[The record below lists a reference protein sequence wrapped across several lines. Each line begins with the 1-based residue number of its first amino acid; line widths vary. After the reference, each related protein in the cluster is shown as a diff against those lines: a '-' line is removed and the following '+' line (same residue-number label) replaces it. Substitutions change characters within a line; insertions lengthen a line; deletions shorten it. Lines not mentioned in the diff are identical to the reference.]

1 MTTEVTVTTPG
12 GSGGSVEQLME
23 ALKKSNRTFFGTALA
38 RASFALDEK
47 KLVLTVG
54 GNFEQTR
61 CEGRRSWI
69 EDTAQQVFGR
79 RVPLEIRV
87 VVQASDAAP
96 DVTELDKARLKEQAR
111 LSEAVQA
118 TLDVFAAE
126 IKEAEEIN

>member
-1 MTTEVTVTTPG
+1 MTTEVTVTSPA
-12 GSGGSVEQLME
+12 GSGTVEQLME

-47 KLVLTVG
+47 RLVLTVG

-69 EDTAQQVFGR
+69 EETAQQVFGR
-79 RVPLEIRV
+79 RIPLEIKV
-87 VVQASDAAP
+87 VVQASEAAP
-96 DVTELDKARLKEQAR
+96 DPTELDKARLKEQAR

-126 IKEAEEIN
+126 IKEAEEIQ